1 MPHLIPPNIQ
11 RMLVQLDH
19 VLRGLGPRARVAR
32 VLLSTMALVAVLC
45 AAPSLA
51 EAKGKTVAVLVDGP
65 DAESVRTAIVAA
77 VPRGTAVADAAAFK
91 SALADQGVKTPFGKA
106 LEGGGREKTLAH
118 VRKAAAAVDVDGTLI
133 AHVTKSRRERHVGLL
148 LVATAGAAG
157 DLEDEVVLGLKPSKE
172 DDEKLASS
180 IGTALVDYRSARE
193 DKPSPPTKEP
203 SSTDEATPGEHEA
216 TPSEPQSQA
225 DVETSKSEHPH
236 GVAGHELFNVDLGAG
251 GMGRHFGYTVDP
263 ATSSLN
269 LRPYTVLPAAMV
281 AVHGEVYPLAD
292 SQQRALRDFGVVGAY
307 SRTLFLQS
315 NLAGGGTLPTTGSSY
330 FGGIRWRTMPGGDG
344 GLQLGLSVTYVVQSF
359 DFGTASA
366 GASATGLP
374 SVSYQAIRP
383 GIDVRIPAGKLSILA
398 QAGFRPVLSGGGA
411 DDVAMRFRGA
421 TTTGFDAGA
430 GAALTLATGWEA
442 RILADYEGYFYSF
455 QPQAGDLYR
464 AQSAIDQMYGAR
476 IAIASVF

>member
-1 MPHLIPPNIQ
+1 M
-11 RMLVQLDH
+11 
-19 VLRGLGPRARVAR
+19 
-32 VLLSTMALVAVLC
+32 MALVAVLC
-45 AAPSLA
+45 AAPASA

-65 DAESVRTAIVAA
+65 DAENVRTAIVAA
-77 VPRGTAVADAAAFK
+77 VPHGTPVADAAAFK
-91 SALADQGVKTPFGKA
+91 SALADQGVKTPFAKA

-118 VRKAAAAVDVDGTLI
+118 VRKAAAAVGVDGTLI
-133 AHVTKSRRERHVGLL
+133 AHVTKSRKERHIGLL

-172 DDEKLASS
+172 DDDKLASS
-180 IGTALVDYRSARE
+180 IGTALVDYRSGRE
-193 DKPSPPTKEP
+193 GDKPSPATKEP
-203 SSTDEATPGEHEA
+203 SSTDEATPAEHEA
-216 TPSEPQSQA
+216 TPSEPQPQA
-225 DVETSKSEHPH
+225 DADTSKSEHPH
-236 GVAGHELFNVDLGAG
+236 GVPGHELFNVELGAG

-281 AVHGEVYPLAD
+281 AVNAAVYPLAD

-315 NLAGGGTLPTTGSSY
+315 NLAGGGTLSTTGSSY
-330 FGGIRWRTMPGGDG
+330 YGGLRWRTMPGGDG

-359 DFGTASA
+359 DFGAAPA
-366 GASATGLP
+366 GVPATGLP

-398 QAGFRPVLSGGGA
+398 QAGFRPVLSAGGA

-442 RILADYEGYFYSF
+442 RVLADYEGYFYSF